1 MSKQLVK
8 PVEPITIGLE
18 QHQEGLL
25 HLQLVLV
32 ERRFC
37 GEKAHTHEEAG
48 AKVSVRWD
56 GKEEPK
62 VGFW

>member
-18 QHQEGLL
+18 EHQEGLL
-25 HLQLVLV
+25 HLQLLLV

-48 AKVSVRWD
+48 AKISMR
-56 GKEEPK
+56 
-62 VGFW
+62 